1 MPVEQAVGYINE
13 QRDRYVQ
20 ELFEFLRIPSI
31 SAAPEH
37 KADVRQAADFLVRQF
52 QGLGFRAEL
61 QETPGHPVVYAES
74 PQAPSAPTLLVYG
87 HYDVQP
93 VDPLEEWRHPPF
105 EPTVEGENVV
115 ARGATDDKGQMFTHL
130 KSAEAYVRTEGRAPV
145 NLKYVIEGE
154 EELGSV
160 NLGAYLDERQ
170 DELAADYAVISDT
183 SQFARG
189 VPGITYGLK
198 GLAYLQIN
206 LRGSSH
212 DLHSGSFGGTVANP
226 ANVLAQIIA
235 KLRDETGKVTIPG
248 FYDEVLP
255 LADRE
260 REELAKLAF
269 EEEEYRASIGAPELA
284 GEPGYSTLERRWA
297 RPTLDVNGLWGGY
310 AGKGAKTI
318 IPATAGAKIS
328 MRLVPD
334 QDPDRIAERFRAY
347 VAEVCPASV
356 ALEIET
362 MAGSRASL
370 TPTDSPGMRAA
381 RVALEKAFGRSPV
394 MIREGGTIPVVASL
408 KEKIGTDSL
417 LLGWGLPDDGAHSPN
432 EKFSLTDF
440 HRGILA
446 SAYLMDEMRKGNGR
460 G

>member
-1 MPVEQAVGYINE
+1 MPVDQVIRHINE
-13 QRDRYVQ
+13 QRDRYVE
-20 ELFEFLRIPSI
+20 ELFEFLRMPSV
-31 SAAPEH
+31 SAVPDH
-37 KADVRQAADFLVRQF
+37 KEDVVRAAEFLVEQF
-52 QGLGFRAEL
+52 RSLGFRSEL
-61 QETPGHPVVYAES
+61 EETAGHPVVYAES
-74 PQAPSAPTLLVYG
+74 EVQADAPTLLVYG

-93 VDPLEEWRHPPF
+93 PDPLEEWRHPPF

-115 ARGATDDKGQMFTHL
+115 ARGATDDKGQLFTHV
-130 KSAEAYVRTEGRAPV
+130 KSAEAFVKTDGRVPV

-170 DELAADYAVISDT
+170 DGLAADYAVVSDT
-183 SQFARG
+183 SQFAKG
-189 VPGITYGLK
+189 IPAITYGLK

-226 ANVLAQIIA
+226 GNVLAQVIA

-248 FYDEVLP
+248 FYDDVVP
-255 LADRE
+255 LEDWE
-260 REELAKLAF
+260 REELAKLGF
-269 EEEEYRASIGAPELA
+269 DEEEYRASIASPELA
-284 GEPGYSTLERRWA
+284 GESGYTALERRWA

-310 AGKGAKTI
+310 AGEGAKTI

-334 QDPDRIAERFRAY
+334 QDPDRIAARFREY
-347 VAEVCPASV
+347 VTEICPASV
-356 ALEIET
+356 ELEIET
-362 MAGSRASL
+362 MAGARASL

-381 RVALEKAFGRSPV
+381 RTAIEKAFGRAPV
-394 MIREGGTIPVVASL
+394 MIREGGTIPVVGLL
-408 KEKIGTDSL
+408 KEKLGIDSL
-417 LLGWGLPDDGAHSPN
+417 MVGWGQPDDGTHSPN

-446 SAYLMDEMRKGNGR
+446 SAYLMDEMAQEGAG
-460 G
+460 